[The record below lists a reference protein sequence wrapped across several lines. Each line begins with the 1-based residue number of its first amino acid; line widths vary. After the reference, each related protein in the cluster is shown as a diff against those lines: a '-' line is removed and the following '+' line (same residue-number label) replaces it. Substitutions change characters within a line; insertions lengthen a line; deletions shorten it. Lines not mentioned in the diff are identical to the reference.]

1 MCNIHVLLV
10 LTCSDVKDFRTLSSV
25 KQVALEEAAA
35 KLNLLLHEDLLHT
48 LLLHEDLGAKSV
60 LSSLT

>member
-1 MCNIHVLLV
+1 MSFLYLLRARR
-10 LTCSDVKDFRTLSSV
+10 SDVKDFKTLSSV

-48 LLLHEDLGAKSV
+48 LLLHEDLV

>member
-1 MCNIHVLLV
+1 MSFLYLLRARR
-10 LTCSDVKDFRTLSSV
+10 SDVKDFKTLSSV

-48 LLLHEDLGAKSV
+48 LLLHEDLGAK
-60 LSSLT
+60 